1 MVKYQSRIMLN
12 AVNLETKLMFEG
24 WAKLPHFRQK
34 VARSQEIIQQALA
47 IGQSYCAI
55 SWGKD
60 STVLLHMV
68 QQFYPN
74 ILAAYHAHVERDMIS
89 NYSEVISAYTGKFST
104 NLLLIETTQADG
116 NIGVAMDL
124 HRNYPVCFLGL
135 RAEESINRR
144 RSLKSYGLTHQYTT
158 GNLAGSYRVCPLGW
172 WGWRDIWAYIVTNK
186 LPYLKA
192 YDQVD
197 FGAHDSRTTC
207 HISKTTNKQRQ
218 ATRLESFKTLSP
230 EYYNY
235 LRVNYPEMF

>member
-1 MVKYQSRIMLN
+1 MLN

-24 WAKLPHFRQK
+24 WAKLPQFRQK
-34 VARSQEIIQQALA
+34 VARSQEVIQQALE

-74 ILAAYHAHVERDMIS
+74 ILAAYHAHIERDMIS
-89 NYSEVISAYTGKFST
+89 NYSEVIFAYTSKFST
-104 NLLLIETTQADG
+104 NLLLIETTQSDG

-144 RSLKSYGLTHQYTT
+144 RSLKSYGLIHQYTT

-172 WGWRDIWAYIVTNK
+172 WGWRDIWAYIVTNE

-207 HISKTTNKQRQ
+207 HISKSTNKQRQ

-235 LRVNYPEMF
+235 LKVNYPEMF